1 MISNTIKE
9 NLNTPN
15 PNVGVSKS
23 WQDVFNDLN
32 DNPIFRM
39 SLGSK
44 ELFHSN
50 FLAFL
55 WDLDRDSFISMIND
69 KLLENEALS
78 LDDRSKYELSRETKN
93 FDILISHKD
102 KDGNRV
108 VYDLVIENKVKS
120 VPYLSQLNDYVEKVH
135 NNNKNE
141 KCSFLLLSLS
151 QMFPDYDLI
160 DKNQGGKWNV
170 ISYSSLK
177 TAIENSYMGDYGR
190 SNQYIGDYLSFIDK
204 LSQLQQMIIP
214 EGVDKSVL
222 FVEKDINDFKSLR
235 LQDLY
240 IKLRSSYFIVNLY
253 NRLKQDLP
261 VSFIHSYD
269 WGAFKK
275 KKDNTHIFLNLGYNQ
290 GNGQIAAWIYS
301 QKESQTR
308 TYEIVIQG
316 KQYRHGIGQ
325 KQDKASNNTAKGK
338 MLNGLWNTL
347 KNVDSDL
354 KFLSFLNLESVSELS
369 SVVRP
374 IEGKDYYFR
383 FKTEDGKQIV
393 KSGPFDCYGD
403 SYVYRYVDI
412 SNIKMGVLL
421 DTMVKD
427 IHSVFNYLNNNE
439 KPL

>member
-1 MISNTIKE
+1 MSSNTLKE
-9 NLNTPN
+9 IHNS
-15 PNVGVSKS
+15 PNVDVSKS
-23 WQDVFNDLN
+23 WQGVFNDLN

-55 WDLDRDSFISMIND
+55 WDLDRDTFISMIND
-69 KLLENEALS
+69 KLLEYEALS
-78 LDDRSKYELSRETKN
+78 LDESSKYELSRETEN

-102 KDGNRV
+102 KDGKRV
-108 VYDLVIENKVKS
+108 VCDLVIENKVKS
-120 VPYLSQLNDYVEKVH
+120 IPYLSQLNDYVKKVKDK
-135 NNNKNE
+135 NKQRE

-151 QMFPDYDLI
+151 QTFPDYDLI
-160 DKNQGGKWNV
+160 DKIKNQGGEWNV

-177 TAIENSYMGDYGR
+177 TAIENSYKGDYGR
-190 SNQYIGDYLSFIDK
+190 SNQYIDDYLCFIEK
-204 LSQLQQMIIP
+204 LSRLQQIIIP
-214 EGVDKSVL
+214 EEVDESVL
-222 FVEKDINDFKSLR
+222 FLDGDIYKFKSLR

-240 IKLRSSYFIVNLY
+240 IKLRSSYFIVKLY
-253 NRLKQDLP
+253 NLLEEKGLP

-269 WGAFKK
+269 WGAFFKEE
-275 KKDNTHIFLNLGYNQ
+275 KDNTHIFLNLGYNQ

-338 MLNGLWNTL
+338 MLNGLWMTL

-354 KFLSFLNLESVSELS
+354 EFLNLKIVSERLS

-374 IEGKDYYFR
+374 VEGKDYNFR
-383 FKTEDGKQIV
+383 FKTEDGKQIR

-421 DTMVKD
+421 ETMVND
-427 IHSVFNYLNNNE
+427 IHSVFNDLN
-439 KPL
+439 

>member
-1 MISNTIKE
+1 MSGNTIKE

-15 PNVGVSKS
+15 PNVDVSKS
-23 WQDVFNDLN
+23 WQGVFNDLN

-55 WDLDRDSFISMIND
+55 WDLDRDVFINMIND
-69 KLLENEALS
+69 NLLNDRALS
-78 LDDRSKYELSRETKN
+78 LDDRSKYELSRETDN

-102 KDGNRV
+102 SKRV
-108 VYDLVIENKVKS
+108 VCDLVIENKVKS
-120 VPYLSQLNDYVEKVH
+120 IPYLAQLDDYVQKVKDK
-135 NNNKNE
+135 NKQNE
-141 KCSFLLLSLS
+141 QCSFLLLSLS
-151 QMFPDYDLI
+151 QEFPDRI
-160 DKNQGGKWNV
+160 NIEQCGQWKV

-177 TAIENSYMGDYGR
+177 TAIENSYNSKRGYGR
-190 SNQYIGDYLSFIDK
+190 SNQYIDDYLCFIEK
-204 LSQLQQMIIP
+204 LSRLQQIIIP
-214 EGVDKSVL
+214 EGVDESVL
-222 FVEKDINDFKSLR
+222 FLDGDIYKFKSLR

-240 IKLRSSYFIVNLY
+240 IKLRSSYFIVKLY
-253 NRLKQDLP
+253 NLLKEKGLP
-261 VSFIHSYD
+261 VSFIHSYN
-269 WGAFKK
+269 WSVFEE

-301 QKESQTR
+301 QKEPQPR

-325 KQDKASNNTAKGK
+325 KQRKAQNNSAKRD
-338 MLNGLWNTL
+338 MLNTLWKELN
-347 KNVDSDL
+347 NDASDS
-354 KFLSFLNLESVSELS
+354 KFLNF
-369 SVVRP
+369 
-374 IEGKDYYFR
+374 KDFSLQETVMPKKEDANFR
-383 FKTEDGKQIV
+383 FKTEDGNNK

-412 SNIKMGVLL
+412 SKKKIGDLL
-421 DTMVKD
+421 ETMVND
-427 IHSVFNYLNNNE
+427 IHSVFNDQKNNE

>member
-9 NLNTPN
+9 ILNF
-15 PNVGVSKS
+15 PNVDKREV
-23 WQDVFNDLN
+23 VFKDLN

-55 WDLDRDSFISMIND
+55 WDLDRGSFIRMIND
-69 KLLENEALS
+69 KLLNDNALS
-78 LDDRSKYELSRETKN
+78 LGDSSKYDFSREREN

-102 KDGNRV
+102 KDGKRV
-108 VYDLVIENKVKS
+108 VCDLVIENKVKS
-120 VPYLSQLNDYVEKVH
+120 IPYLSQLNDYVKKVH
-135 NNNKNE
+135 NNKNE

-151 QMFPDYDLI
+151 QTFPDYDLI

-190 SNQYIGDYLSFIDK
+190 SNQYIGDYLSFIDN

-214 EGVDKSVL
+214 ERVDKSVL

-269 WGAFKK
+269 WGAFKEE
-275 KKDNTHIFLNLGYNQ
+275 KDNTHIFLNLGYNQ

-338 MLNGLWNTL
+338 MLNGLWMTL

-354 KFLSFLNLESVSELS
+354 KFLNLERVSELL
-369 SVVRP
+369 SVVRPIEVRP
-374 IEGKDYYFR
+374 IEGKDYNFR
-383 FKTEDGKQIV
+383 FKNEDGEQIG

-403 SYVYRYVDI
+403 SYVYRYIDI